1 MKHDFDTIVNR
12 KNTNSLKWDLFDDE
26 FPMWVAD
33 MDFKAAPKIYE
44 AINKRAQADVYG
56 YSIVPDEYF
65 DAYINWWKRYGLE
78 MKRDELLFSIS
89 VMPAITSIIR
99 AFTDINDKIIIQTPV
114 YHVFFSV
121 ILANNRKVIENQ
133 LIYDPDAID
142 VEGAY
147 VIDFEDLES
156 KLSEEDTKMMIL
168 CNPHNPIGKIWE
180 KEDLERMG
188 NLCKKH
194 DVILVSDEIH
204 CDLTDPGL
212 SYVPFASLSTV
223 CAENSITVISP
234 SKTFNIAGLQ
244 SSAIFTRNKDWHD
257 VLESQLQ
264 TDFFSM
270 SNIFSIYG
278 AIAAYESED
287 WLEELNE
294 YLYEN
299 KQTVKDYLKENVSDI
314 KLVPANATYLLWLDC
329 SSLNIDSNTLSEFLR
344 EEAGLFLSPGV
355 QFGQCGDNFLR
366 MNIACPRELLLE
378 GLNALK
384 EGIEL
389 FKEDKLV
396 KIR

>member
-44 AINKRAQADVYG
+44 AINKRAQADIYG

-114 YHVFFSV
+114 YHEFFSV

-133 LIYDPDAID
+133 LIYNPDAID

-180 KEDLERMG
+180 KEDLERIG
-188 NLCKKH
+188 NICKKH

-212 SYVPFASLSTV
+212 HYIPFASVSSL
-223 CAENSITVISP
+223 CADNSITVISP

-244 SSAIFTRNKDWHD
+244 SSAIFTKNKDWHD
-257 VLESQLQ
+257 VLETQLQ
-264 TDFFSM
+264 TDLFSM

-278 AIAAYESED
+278 AIAAYESEG

-299 KQTVKDYLKENVSDI
+299 KQTVNDYLKENVSDI

-329 SSLNIDSNTLSEFLR
+329 SSLNTDSNTLSEFLR
-344 EEAGLFLSPGV
+344 EETGLFLSPGV

-389 FKEDKLV
+389 FNEDK
-396 KIR
+396 